1 MIMSRE
7 EILKKRTEKVK
18 EVIDRIERD
27 YKIALDDCRKLSIQ
41 SVIDNADFYM
51 LLKWVNTTL
60 LGENKYEWF
69 NKICQETEDK
79 DGSYE
84 IDFYISDRCLDMIL
98 ECSANICFKLNCAIS
113 GIDLT
118 KYVDYTNFEST
129 LFSIIE
135 VAEYNHRH
143 NPQEYEEK
151 FFTKDDI
158 SWQTTLVKFKNGLR
172 AICINDKISEE
183 DTDGSKQFMIFNPET
198 REFLRS
204 VNVDCWDND
213 LHNTLSL
220 KGILGYMNLQMSSTT
235 YQEHSDD
242 IWADTEYDVVA
253 VTKYIYACDAFENLF
268 NPNVNWFY
276 IRKEH
281 GRLGSILT
289 VGEAIKAEG

>member
-1 MIMSRE
+1 
-7 EILKKRTEKVK
+7 
-18 EVIDRIERD
+18 
-27 YKIALDDCRKLSIQ
+27 
-41 SVIDNADFYM
+41 M

-60 LGENKYEWF
+60 LSENKYEWF

-118 KYVDYTNFEST
+118 KYVDYTNFENT

-143 NPQEYEEK
+143 NPQEYEEM
-151 FFTKDDI
+151 FFTKNDI

-172 AICINDKISEE
+172 AICINDKISE
-183 DTDGSKQFMIFNPET
+183 DDMDGSKQFMVFDPKNRTFVTSYNIDN
-198 REFLRS
+198 
-204 VNVDCWDND
+204 WDND
-213 LHNTLSL
+213 LHNTISLS
-220 KGILGYMNLQMSSTT
+220 GIFNFLDLQLSNTKYMDHTS
-235 YQEHSDD
+235 D
-242 IWADTEYDVVA
+242 IWKDSEWDVVA
-253 VTKYIYACDAFENLF
+253 VTKYIYAHDAFTHLF
-268 NPNVNWFY
+268 DSNVNWFY

-281 GRLGSILT
+281 DKLGSILT
-289 VGEAIKAEG
+289 VEEAIKAEG